1 MNTDEELNPERAMC
15 AHLSHIPLH
24 ASQVCP
30 EVDEGQDDAH
40 AVGRR
45 LREDEVHALQRLLV
59 EDPNLGQ
66 QSSSKISR
74 VVCANLAF
82 WFLMAESR
90 GDAVLQ
96 AAAGLLQVVKA
107 QLTVD

>member
-30 EVDEGQDDAH
+30 EVDKGQDDAH

-45 LREDEVHALQRLLV
+45 LREDEVHTLQRLLV
-59 EDPNLGQ
+59 EDTNLGQ

-74 VVCANLAF
+74 VISALL
-82 WFLMAESR
+82 FLLAESLEEYL
-90 GDAVLQ
+90 LQ

-107 QLTVD
+107 H

>member
-30 EVDEGQDDAH
+30 EVDKGQDDAH

-74 VVCANLAF
+74 VMSAN
-82 WFLMAESR
+82 WPVGFLWLKAV
-90 GDAVLQ
+90 GDKVLQ
-96 AAAGLLQVVKA
+96 SARGGCRLLKHI
-107 QLTVD
+107 